1 MLGMEQQKIQ
11 CVLPTSQGTLA
22 LPCKMRIAGSL
33 KFTKTILKNMAGLL
47 RGVLLAEYT
56 KKNVPTAAPGRIG
69 IHDLQYLEQPLL
81 ALLERSGKIIFAIYG
96 DR

>member
-1 MLGMEQQKIQ
+1 
-11 CVLPTSQGTLA
+11 
-22 LPCKMRIAGSL
+22 
-33 KFTKTILKNMAGLL
+33 MAGLL